1 MVLINCSTVLWALAG
16 NQISIRKSIINL
28 ATTTFIMKFF
38 VLLCGM
44 LCTLAVPAQQRVV
57 DVDKAGGSPVR
68 GFFYTVAG
76 EPVSTAKYVRVI
88 EGTPF
93 FSEEWMK
100 GSALMADGNYYGY
113 YPMRL
118 DLVSGEVYFKNES
131 GAEFI
136 ATKPI
141 NELFLADTILNREY
155 HFVHSSAFVSAKA
168 PGPGWYL
175 LLYEG
180 PQASLFKKLNKN
192 IRETRP
198 YGSAT
203 YEQTI
208 TTTPSYF
215 LFYASSFHRV
225 KKFSDIPDMLK
236 DKSQPLR
243 VFINKNRLTGKTDA
257 DFVVLLEHYQFLH
270 RPE

>member
-1 MVLINCSTVLWALAG
+1 
-16 NQISIRKSIINL
+16 
-28 ATTTFIMKFF
+28 
-38 VLLCGM
+38 M
-44 LCTLAVPAQQRVV
+44 LGAMTGLVVSAQQRVV
-57 DVDKAGGSPVR
+57 DVDKSGGSPVR

-88 EGTPF
+88 EGSPF

-118 DLVSGEVYFKNES
+118 DLITGEVYFKNES
-131 GAEFI
+131 GTEYI

-141 NELFLADTILNREY
+141 HELFLADTILNHAY
-155 HFVHSSAFVSAKA
+155 HFVHSSAFVTAKA
-168 PGPGWYL
+168 PEPGWYL

-180 PQASLFKKLNKN
+180 ALASLFKKFNKN
-192 IRETRP
+192 IRESRP

-208 TTTPSYF
+208 TTVPTYF
-215 LFYASSFHRV
+215 IFFTGRFHRV
-225 KKFSDIPDMLK
+225 KKPAEIPDILK
-236 DKSQPLR
+236 DKKEPLR
-243 VFINKNRLTGKTDA
+243 FFINKNQLSGKTDA
-257 DFVVLLEHYQFLH
+257 DFVALLEHYHWLLK
-270 RPE
+270 PD